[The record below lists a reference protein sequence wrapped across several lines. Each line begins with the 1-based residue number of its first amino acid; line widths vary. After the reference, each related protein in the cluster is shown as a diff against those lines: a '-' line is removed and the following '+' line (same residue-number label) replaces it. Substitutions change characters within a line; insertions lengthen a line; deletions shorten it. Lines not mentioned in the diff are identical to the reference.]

1 MKRALAALTM
11 VVFVAALLTLVFAPR
26 PAAAADDERMARM
39 MKMMEQMNG
48 ERRWS
53 LPELKDAIKRQAWA
67 IAFDE
72 RRAIAALPKLAPDME
87 QRRRGVDAARTVM
100 GARGD
105 LTPEQQERFR
115 RVEEI
120 LELYEGVLEGAPS

>member
-48 ERRWS
+48 QMKQMQEQMGQMKQMHGEMAQMKQMHEQMRS
-53 LPELKDAIKRQAWA
+53 MMQEH
-67 IAFDE
+67 
-72 RRAIAALPKLAPDME
+72 RAGMQQGCHGAAAPDPAKK
-87 QRRRGVDAARTVM
+87 G
-100 GARGD
+100 G
-105 LTPEQQERFR
+105 
-115 RVEEI
+115 
-120 LELYEGVLEGAPS
+120 